1 MRNSVTADS
10 TTLLHRVFLALVV
23 LMTLGATGAA
33 QAQVS
38 GYDDYDPAGVYLN
51 LAESPPLTTAWN
63 TRLGPDGIIGFPY
76 RGRLVKHPTHIA
88 MYGLQ
93 QYSIWIRTGDPAA
106 RASAIRHAQWLV
118 RLQDKTTGAWRYP
131 FPFRVGGT
139 TILLQ
144 QGWISAMA
152 QGQAISLL
160 TRVHRLVPNQPS
172 YLAAARRGLGP
183 LRTHVKNGGTLAT
196 FEGRPFFEEYPTE
209 PGNFTL
215 NGFQFTLLGLAD
227 LASLGDDRA
236 RRLYL
241 SGEKTLTAMLPL
253 YDAGTTTAYHLG
265 HVTLKQPLHQA
276 RGYHR
281 THVMLLRALN
291 HIRPNP
297 TFIRWSSRWATYPA
311 METTTAVELPS
322 GP

>member
-1 MRNSVTADS
+1 MLTTITADS
-10 TTLLHRVFLALVV
+10 ITRFRLALLAALTLVV
-23 LMTLGATGAA
+23 LGGSTAR
-33 QAQVS
+33 AQVS
-38 GYDDYDPAGVYLN
+38 GYDDYDPAGVYLD
-51 LAESPPLTTAWN
+51 LAESAPLTTVWN
-63 TRLGPDGIIGFPY
+63 TRLGPDGVIGFPY
-76 RGRLVKHPTHIA
+76 RGGLVKHPAHIA

-93 QYSIWIRTGDPAA
+93 QYSVWLRTGDPAA
-106 RASAIRHAQWLV
+106 RAAAIRHAQWLV
-118 RLQDKTTGAWRYP
+118 RLQDKRTGAWRYP

-139 TILLQ
+139 TVLLRK
-144 QGWISAMA
+144 GWVSAMA

-160 TRVHRLVPNQPS
+160 TRVHRLVPDQPS

-183 LRTHVKNGGTLAT
+183 IRGHVRNGGTLAV
-196 FEGRPFFEEYPTE
+196 FEGRPFFEEYPTA

-241 SGEKTLTAMLPL
+241 SGEKTMTAMLPL
-253 YDAGTTTAYHLG
+253 YDAGTTTAYHLS
-265 HVTLKQPLHQA
+265 HITMKRPLHQA

-291 HIRPNP
+291 HVRPNP
-297 TFIRWSSRWATYPA
+297 TFVHWSDRWATYPA
-311 METTTAVELPS
+311 MGTTHPVALPT
-322 GP
+322 P